1 METRDATLDAICVQ
15 VFGKISAAISH
26 DLKNVLAIVNENAG
40 LLDDLALRAAKGIDI
55 PPERLSTATARIL
68 KQVKRGDTVLKNL
81 NRYAHS
87 TDVPL
92 QQVNVAEMVALM
104 VDLAGRQAAMKEV
117 VFTITPA
124 EVQVNTCAIYLES
137 LVYLVLRQVIDTLPR
152 REAVEMMVAEDDE
165 MTVICLC
172 NGSGLAMVPDDEYPG
187 PQEEALLRWLGA
199 TLTAAPGRVELRV
212 PQRSDH

>member
-87 TDVPL
+87 TDAPL
-92 QQVNVAEMVALM
+92 QQVNLAEMVALM

-117 VFTITPA
+117 VFTNAPA
-124 EVQVNTCAIYLES
+124 EVQVSTCAIYLES
-137 LVYLVLRQVIDTLPR
+137 LVYLLLRQVIDTLPR
-152 REAVEMMVAEDDE
+152 REGVAITVSEEGDMVLLSLRSD
-165 MTVICLC
+165 
-172 NGSGLAMVPDDEYPG
+172 SGLEMLPADGSPG
-187 PQEEALLRWLGA
+187 AQEEALLHWLGA
-199 TLTAAPGRVELRV
+199 TLSLVAGGVELRLPAQSV
-212 PQRSDH
+212 R